1 LRNPLDRMLAQDR
14 AIRVYMAHYTD
25 DSGHYSRD
33 TYNYCLRAWRLFLSY
48 SNQAIT
54 NTAVSD
60 TIESKRRQPNDTT
73 IETDLTLFAKS
84 IKAGTHHAAAI
95 CGTFS
100 RNHVRLGVTFHVKSD
115 HKTTPIAEPLI
126 RAVYNDPELDED
138 DRLLLD
144 LFAYGME
151 RRNALGE
158 LPIDRIRLTEH
169 SAILDIPSQLNKK
182 DFAHISIIPRT
193 IAERLLARARANGYR
208 VLYPEYASRMAGITK
223 LAKAKHNVH
232 LTAHYFRKRAETIA
246 EKIPNDV
253 MNMNH
258 WLILEGVKPRFGHMP
273 EIYSLN
279 SDDELVAEYETYLAP
294 KLSLTGEI
302 PASKP
307 TEIEQLRKQ
316 NAQLTEQIL
325 KLTALLTQKNW

>member
-1 LRNPLDRMLAQDR
+1 
-14 AIRVYMAHYTD
+14 
-25 DSGHYSRD
+25 
-33 TYNYCLRAWRLFLSY
+33 
-48 SNQAIT
+48 
-54 NTAVSD
+54 
-60 TIESKRRQPNDTT
+60 
-73 IETDLTLFAKS
+73 LFAKS
-84 IKAGTHHAAAI
+84 TKDGTHYASAF

-100 RNHVRLGVTFHVKSD
+100 RNHVKLAVTFHVKSD

-144 LFAYGME
+144 LFAHGME

-158 LPIDRIRLTEH
+158 LPIDRIRLTER
-169 SAILDIPSQLNKK
+169 SAILDIPSHLNKK
-182 DFAHISIIPRT
+182 DFAHISIIPRRV
-193 IAERLLARARANGYR
+193 ADALLERARLNGYS
-208 VLYPEYASRMAGITK
+208 VLYPEYASRMARITR

-246 EKIPNDV
+246 ECIPNDV

-258 WLILEGVKPRFGHMP
+258 WLILEGVKPKFGHMP

-279 SDDELVAEYETYLAP
+279 LDNQLVSEYETYLQP

-302 PASKP
+302 PTSKA
-307 TEIEQLRKQ
+307 TELEQLRQQ
-316 NAQLTEQIL
+316 NAQLTDQIL
-325 KLTALLTQKNW
+325 KLTSLLTRKNW